1 MKYKISTILSLLLV
15 LSSCTRDKIENEEQ
29 SMKKEV
35 VKNFANIVK
44 ANYSDALEDAKELQI
59 AIERFTSNPN
69 VSSHESAKYAW
80 LNSRE
85 SYGQTETFRFM
96 DGPIDNTN
104 GPEGNLNAWPLD
116 EAYID
121 YVYDVATHSIVN
133 NGLIADSTFEITTA
147 NLKSV
152 NEDGGETNISIGY
165 HALEFLLWGQDL
177 NYDPVSNSSNN
188 FDVSGQ
194 RTYSD
199 YSTEPFAD
207 RRKKYLNVTAQI
219 LVDDLTYLVNAWEK
233 DAWGE
238 TAFLSKSPDQAITE
252 IMTGMAMLSKGE
264 LAGER
269 MFVAVNNRDQED
281 EHSCFSDNTHRD
293 IYTNALGIKNVY
305 LGSYGS
311 ISGASIQD
319 LLKNQNKELEEKLSA
334 QFNSTWETIEA
345 VNTHA
350 PFDAQLLE
358 ETVTGNG
365 VIMTAVHALQ
375 KQGDY
380 LVEAAA
386 ELGLKISADLEE

>member
-1 MKYKISTILSLLLV
+1 M
-15 LSSCTRDKIENEEQ
+15 N
-29 SMKKEV
+29 
-35 VKNFANIVK
+35 
-44 ANYSDALEDAKELQI
+44 
-59 AIERFTSNPN
+59 
-69 VSSHESAKYAW
+69 
-80 LNSRE
+80 
-85 SYGQTETFRFM
+85 
-96 DGPIDNTN
+96 GPIDNTN

-116 EAYID
+116 EAYVD
-121 YVYDVATHSIVN
+121 YMYDVATHSKVN
-133 NGLIADSTFEITTA
+133 NGLIADSTFEINTT
-147 NLKSV
+147 NLRSV
-152 NEDGGETNISIGY
+152 NEDGGETYISIGY

-188 FDVSGQ
+188 FDAAGQ

-199 YSTEPFAD
+199 YLTERFAD

-219 LVDDLTYLVNAWEK
+219 LVDDLTYLVNAWKK

-238 TAFLSKSPDQAITE
+238 TAFLSKSPDQALTE

-311 ISGASIQD
+311 ILGASIQD

-358 ETVTGNG
+358 ETVTGSG
-365 VIMTAVHALQ
+365 VIMTAVLALQ
-375 KQGDY
+375 KQGDR

-386 ELGLKISADLEE
+386 ELGLKRSADLEE